1 VLLQLLYFGS
11 LAAILLCKSEKSKT
25 GSLWSYITPHLSQRR
40 YNAGSDARPTT
51 TCWI

>member
-1 VLLQLLYFGS
+1 VLLQLLT

-25 GSLWSYITPHLSQRR
+25 GILWSYLTPHLSQRR
-40 YNAGSDARPTT
+40 YNAESDARPTT